1 MASEDM
7 AVADL
12 VIDDIPYV
20 SHNGETQLARV
31 YRRPNIEGRNPAIVD
46 VHPGVW
52 HEGDRT
58 LGHVYDEALA
68 RRGFVVVA
76 IDVRKAPHF
85 LHPAASADVAT
96 AVRWVRS
103 SSERLGV
110 DPSRIALVGS
120 SSGGH
125 LALLAACRPNA
136 PEHLGK
142 PLTWGAQTPV
152 TEDIDASVACVGA
165 LWPPTDPLTRYRYAL
180 DSLQEDMPAAR
191 REHYEVLRRGTEWY
205 FGDQETMYAASIARI
220 VAAGEAPHLPPVWV
234 CYPELDINVPFAIIE
249 DLQEAWTQAGG
260 TFQVSVYPEQKHAFG
275 HWPGGATDQFIDELS
290 AFITEVCLD
299 SAGS

>member
-1 MASEDM
+1 MASDDM

-52 HEGDRT
+52 HEGDRIW
-58 LGHVYDEALA
+58 GHVYDEALA

-76 IDVRKAPHF
+76 IDFRQAPHF
-85 LHPAASADVAT
+85 RHPAASADVAT

-110 DPSRIALVGS
+110 DLSRIALVGS

-142 PLTWGAQTPV
+142 PLTWGTQTPV
-152 TEDIDASVACVGA
+152 TEDIDASVECVGA
-165 LWPPTDPLTRYRYAL
+165 LWPPTDPLARYRYAL
-180 DSLQEDMPAAR
+180 DSLQEDMPAER

-205 FGDQETMYAASIARI
+205 FGDQDTMYAASIARI

-234 CYPELDINVPFAIIE
+234 CYPELDINVPFAIIA
-249 DLQEAWTQAGG
+249 DLQEAWAQAGG

-290 AFITEVCLD
+290 AFITEFV
-299 SAGS
+299 